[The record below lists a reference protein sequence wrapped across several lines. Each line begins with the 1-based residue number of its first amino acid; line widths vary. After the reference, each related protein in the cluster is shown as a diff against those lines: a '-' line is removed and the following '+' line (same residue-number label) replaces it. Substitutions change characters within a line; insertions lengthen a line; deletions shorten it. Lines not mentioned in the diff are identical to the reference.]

1 MDGSLINQYCD
12 AIQQWSSITS
22 EDEYAIVFY
31 SMIHSGGVWHVTAEG
46 AVEDPENP
54 IHANKPVRE
63 VHGRHTLSQLRQ
75 FLVHLSTDIHILED
89 LLICGLIATVDRELE
104 SLALGFHEGLQ
115 RAQHQA
121 LEWQQIYDHPD
132 QHADFIQLM
141 DALST
146 NRGHGPFRPDDFLR
160 MANTIWKLMPKD
172 PSAEEARRK
181 SLLAAWRRVTAPIIR
196 RENLETWLSRYLDD
210 VVGSRKL

>member
-31 SMIHSGGVWHVTAEG
+31 SMIHSGGVWHVIAEG
-46 AVEDPENP
+46 AVDDPENP

-181 SLLAAWRRVTAPIIR
+181 SLLAAWRRV
-196 RENLETWLSRYLDD
+196 
-210 VVGSRKL
+210 